1 MVIGLMWNIGGV
13 RLFHSSPLMSVTVMW
28 ALLKPFVAVRP
39 RLKLPGF
46 LVDLIFKKNYEAGIV
61 VHSRDTSSLAER

>member
-1 MVIGLMWNIGGV
+1 MEHRWCTAVPLQSTHVSDCHVGSVQELM
-13 RLFHSSPLMSVTVMW
+13 
-28 ALLKPFVAVRP
+28 LKPFVAVRP